1 MMIIWASSSGLRAA
15 SIKIEVIYFC
25 LCIISF
31 IISVIMSSLDTVLND
46 DITSKQKKDAIEK
59 ALSGIFCGKCDQYEI
74 DYGESDLVYDL
85 LINKIIPVFTTDTS
99 SEIYMFLARFYQLEE
114 DYDNMI
120 KYDLLAIEKGNVISM
135 LVLGCFF
142 KDMHKYENMLKYFL
156 MGIDRGCK
164 MCSCSLGNYYY
175 KIQNFDAAIKYYLIS
190 IAAGSINA
198 MINVGHCYYYKKDTI
213 NTVKYY
219 LMAYDNGRISIAND
233 LGDHYKGIN
242 DFDNMIK
249 YYLIAI
255 NNGFFDNLDVLFN
268 HYIKNNHDSGLIV
281 FHKLAIDKIP
291 KANSYLSQ
299 LLLNASSFG
308 RLEFI
313 NTVCLSAQELQI
325 AKNEI
330 VELKSYIDE
339 LELLPEGPKYAEAKK
354 HFESLSTASTVGM
367 S

>member
-1 MMIIWASSSGLRAA
+1 
-15 SIKIEVIYFC
+15 
-25 LCIISF
+25 
-31 IISVIMSSLDTVLND
+31 MSSLDTVLND
-46 DITSKQKKDAIEK
+46 DITPEQKKDAIEK
-59 ALSGIFCGKCDQYEI
+59 ALSGILSTKCDKYEI
-74 DYGESDLVYDL
+74 DCGESDLVYDL
-85 LINKIIPVFTTDTS
+85 LINKIIPVFTTDVS
-99 SEIYMFLARFYQLEE
+99 GEIYMFLARFYQLEE

-120 KYDLLAIEKGNVISM
+120 KYDLLAIEKGNVMSM

-142 KDMHKYENMLKYFL
+142 KDTHKYENMLKYFL
-156 MGIDRGCK
+156 MGIDKGCK
-164 MCSCSLGNYYY
+164 MCSCSLGSYHY
-175 KIQNFDAAIKYYLIS
+175 KIQNYDTAIKYYLIS

-198 MINVGHCYYYKKDTI
+198 MINAGHCYHLKRDTI

-219 LMAYDNGRISIAND
+219 SMAYDNGIISAAND

-255 NNGFFDNLDVLFN
+255 NNGFFHKLGVLFN
-268 HYIKNNHDSGLIV
+268 HYIKNNRDSGLII

-325 AKNEI
+325 SKNENI
-330 VELKSYIDE
+330 ELKSYVEE

-354 HFESLSTASTVGM
+354 HFESLSTVGM
-367 S
+367 T